1 VINKTGLQ
9 PLARTESLAEHAY
22 GAIRDSIADG
32 VLLPG
37 SPITERQLAADL
49 GVSPTPVREALR
61 KLEHEGLVERSDS
74 RRLRVAAQPEA
85 TLEELMEIEVLL
97 RAAEARFAARKIGED
112 ALAHLRGLVEAVE
125 RQAPSAD
132 AFDLMALAREFDAV
146 IAAAAGNPPL
156 RRMIESFG
164 ILGGD
169 ERIRTLE
176 RDVAD
181 PEWTRSRIED
191 HLAIYHA
198 LVARDEAGAEALM
211 RRHARSAMQRL
222 TSRTHVGGDLH

>member
-1 VINKTGLQ
+1 MINKTGLR

-22 GAIRDSIADG
+22 VAIRDSIADG
-32 VLLPG
+32 VLQPG

-85 TLEELMEIEVLL
+85 TLGELMEIEVLL
-97 RAAEARFAARKIGED
+97 RAAEARFAARKIGDD
-112 ALAHLRGLVEAVE
+112 ALAHLGRLVETVDRE
-125 RQAPSAD
+125 VSSAD

-146 IAAAAGNPPL
+146 IAEAAGNPPL

-169 ERIRTLE
+169 DRIRTLE
-176 RDVAD
+176 DDVAD
-181 PEWTRSRIED
+181 PTWTRGRVDD
-191 HLAIYHA
+191 HLAIYRA
-198 LVARDEAGAEALM
+198 LLDHDEESAEALM

-222 TSRTHVGGDLH
+222 TARPHAGGDAH